1 MQTIQSQPCAAPA
14 TLNLP
19 PSGTLSP
26 AGMALHLR
34 RSGGDAA
41 LCFAQAIYDDSAWA
55 NESWAAFWAEIIRLI

>member
-1 MQTIQSQPCAAPA
+1 MQTIQSQPSAVSA
-14 TLNLP
+14 TVKLP

-55 NESWAAFWAEIIRLI
+55 NETWAAFWADVIRLV